1 MKISREQVAENR
13 QRILEAAARMFRER
27 GFEDVTVAEVMS
39 AAGLTHGAFY
49 GHFTSKDDLIAQ
61 ALAHV
66 LTPPADGSAPRLP
79 EDLTEF
85 AALYLSAAHRDAPG
99 GACLFSTLGS
109 EAVRASGEAR
119 HTLTL
124 SVQSQI
130 GKFSESAPGETAD
143 ERRQAATGAWAAM
156 IGAVMLARIV
166 DDPALSDQLLAD
178 TKAWLDARN
187 TPAAPTTPVCGPS

>member
-13 QRILEAAARMFRER
+13 QRILEAASRMFRER
-27 GFEDVTVAEVMS
+27 GFEDVTVAEVMN

-61 ALAHV
+61 AFAHV
-66 LTPPADGSAPRLP
+66 LTPPADESAPRLP
-79 EDLTEF
+79 DDLKEF
-85 AALYLSAAHRDAPG
+85 AAIYLRAAHRDDPG
-99 GACLFSTLGS
+99 SACLFSTLGT

-124 SVQSQI
+124 SVQNQI
-130 GKFSESAPGETAD
+130 EKFSRSAPGETAD

-166 DDPALSDQLLAD
+166 DDPVLSDQLMAD
-178 TKAWLDARN
+178 TKEWLDARK
-187 TPAAPTTPVCGPS
+187 